1 MNGSEDKEK
10 QISLPRILI
19 AGACRGAGVS
29 TIVLGLI
36 VAYRRRTVGVGTA
49 KFGGSLAET
58 THHRRVMSRLS
69 YTIDPWML
77 DERQFLHSL
86 HRLSGGTELAI
97 VEGTDGIFD
106 LLEEDCAYPSQADFA
121 RALGI
126 PIVLVV
132 DASGYGESIAA
143 AVHGFSRYRNEV
155 RIAGVIANRIE
166 NAAHGERIRSAV
178 QGLGGPRY
186 LGGISLGDP
195 HQTGGT
201 LAGLHLYNPSALTR
215 NRVIG
220 TGNLVE
226 GGVDLD
232 ALRDIARRAEPLT
245 LDFDT
250 SIATQRLCKIAVAD
264 DQAFHLTI
272 QDNLDLVRRMG
283 GELVAFSPIAD
294 RKIPSGV
301 AGIYLPGGYVH
312 LYASDLSSNRA
323 MLKSIRDFVAS
334 GGVIY
339 AEASALAYLSRRIT
353 LFNGSTFEMA
363 GVIPAAATALIDDAE
378 RPEMTYQTLYTRR
391 ESILGHAGLECR
403 AIKDNRWTLR
413 LEETVESAFEAVDRF
428 NTEDGGVKVLDG
440 FMPSTNVLGVRTSLH
455 WGSCPEMAKRFVK
468 TAASRQPSSD

>member
-1 MNGSEDKEK
+1 MTDSDDKESK
-10 QISLPRILI
+10 ISLPRVLI
-19 AGACRGAGVS
+19 AGASRGVGVS

-36 VAYRRRTVGVGTA
+36 VAFRRRTVGVGTA
-49 KFGGSLAET
+49 KFGNSLAET

-69 YTIDPWML
+69 YTLDPWML
-77 DERQFLHSL
+77 SQEQFLEGL
-86 HRLSGGTELAI
+86 YRLSGGTEMAVI
-97 VEGTDGIFD
+97 EGEDGVFD
-106 LLEEDCAYPSQADFA
+106 LLEEDCTYPSQADFA
-121 RALGI
+121 SSLGI

-143 AVHGFSRYRNEV
+143 IVHGFSRYRNDI
-155 RIAGVIANRIE
+155 RISGVIANRVE
-166 NAAHGERIRSAV
+166 NPAHSERIRVAI
-178 QGLGGPRY
+178 QNLGGPRY
-186 LGGISLGDP
+186 LGGVALGDP

-232 ALRDIARRAEPLT
+232 ALRDIARRTEPLSV
-245 LDFDT
+245 DFET
-250 SIATQRLCKIAVAD
+250 ALTNNRLCKIAVAD

-294 RKIPSGV
+294 RKVPGGV

-312 LYASDLSSNRA
+312 LYASDLSNNRA
-323 MLKSIRDFVAS
+323 MLKSIRDFVSS

-363 GVIPAAATALIDDAE
+363 GIIPAAATAIIDDAE
-378 RPEMTYQTLYTRR
+378 RPQVSYVQLYSRR
-391 ESILGHAGLECR
+391 ESILGHSGMECR

-413 LEETVESAFEAVDRF
+413 LEDTVEGAFESIERYESGDA
-428 NTEDGGVKVLDG
+428 GVKILDG
-440 FMPSTNVLGVRTSLH
+440 FMPTPNVFASRTNLH
-455 WGSCPEMAKRFVK
+455 WGSCPDMARYFVK
-468 TAASRQPSSD
+468 SAAARSPSHD